1 MTSPSRISVVGL
13 GYVGLPL
20 TIALARYFD
29 VVGYDHDAARIA
41 ELRAGHDR
49 TREVAP
55 TALASTTA
63 ALADEPAE
71 MAGSDVFVI
80 AVPTPVD
87 ERREPDLGALIGAS
101 RTVGAQLAKGALVV
115 VESTVYPGVTEDICG
130 PEIEAASG
138 LTAGED
144 FLLGYAPER
153 INPGDHEH
161 SVERITKVVAGQTP
175 EATATLEAM
184 YGAITAGGVF
194 VARNI
199 RTAEAAK
206 VIENAQR
213 DINIAFVNEVTR
225 IFHKLDISSHDVL
238 DAART
243 KWNFLDFR
251 PGLVGGH
258 CIGVDP
264 FYLAHLARQ
273 VGHDPEI
280 ILAGRR
286 INDGMGRFVA
296 DEIADRVVDGRA
308 LVLGVTFK
316 ENVPDLRNSQVVDV
330 VQGLKAHG
338 LEVDVHDPLAD
349 AEEAASVHGMRPI
362 GALDDATGYDVVVG
376 AVAHDAFRGFTTET
390 FARIAAP
397 DALIAD
403 VKGMWR
409 DTALPAGMR
418 RWEL

>member
-1 MTSPSRISVVGL
+1 MTPPSRISVVGL

-20 TIALARYFD
+20 AIALARHFD
-29 VVGYDHDAARIA
+29 VVGYDHDARRVAA
-41 ELRAGHDR
+41 LGAGHAR
-49 TREVAP
+49 TLEVDP
-55 TALASTTA
+55 A
-63 ALADEPAE
+63 ALAASSAE
-71 MAGSDVFVI
+71 LTDDPTAMAGSDVFVI

-87 ERREPDLGALIGAS
+87 ERHEPDLSALIGAA
-101 RTVGAQLAKGALVV
+101 RTVGGQIAEGALVV
-115 VESTVYPGVTEDICG
+115 VESTVYPGVTEEICG
-130 PEIEAASG
+130 PEVAAASG
-138 LTAGED
+138 LTAGVD

-153 INPGDHEH
+153 INPGDREH
-161 SVERITKVVAGQTP
+161 GIERITKVIAGQTP

-184 YGAITAGGVF
+184 YGAVTEGGVF
-194 VARNI
+194 VARDI
-199 RTAEAAK
+199 KTAEAAK

-225 IFHKLDISSHDVL
+225 IFHKLGISSHDVL

-264 FYLAHLARQ
+264 FYLAHRARE
-273 VGHDPEI
+273 VGHEPEI

-296 DEIADRVVDGRA
+296 EQVAGRAEGGRA

-316 ENVPDLRNSQVVDV
+316 ENVPDLRNSQVVDIV
-330 VQGLKAHG
+330 EGLRGHG
-338 LEVDVHDPLAD
+338 FEVDVHDPLAD
-349 AEEAASVHGMRPI
+349 PQEAATIHGMHPI
-362 GALDDATGYDVVVG
+362 GSLDDAAGYDVVIG
-376 AVAHDAFRGFTTET
+376 AVAHDAFREFTAET

>member
-55 TALASTTA
+55 AALASTTA

-330 VQGLKAHG
+330 VQGLKGHG

>member
-1 MTSPSRISVVGL
+1 MTSPSRISV
-13 GYVGLPL
+13 
-20 TIALARYFD
+20 
-29 VVGYDHDAARIA
+29 
-41 ELRAGHDR
+41 RASQSCAPATTG

-55 TALASTTA
+55 AALASTTA

-251 PGLVGGH
+251 PGL
-258 CIGVDP
+258 
-264 FYLAHLARQ
+264 
-273 VGHDPEI
+273 
-280 ILAGRR
+280 GRR
-286 INDGMGRFVA
+286 PLHRRRPVLPGAPSAPSGPRPRDHSRRSTHQRRHGPLCRRR
-296 DEIADRVVDGRA
+296 DR
-308 LVLGVTFK
+308 
-316 ENVPDLRNSQVVDV
+316 
-330 VQGLKAHG
+330 
-338 LEVDVHDPLAD
+338 
-349 AEEAASVHGMRPI
+349 RP
-362 GALDDATGYDVVVG
+362 
-376 AVAHDAFRGFTTET
+376 
-390 FARIAAP
+390 
-397 DALIAD
+397 
-403 VKGMWR
+403 
-409 DTALPAGMR
+409 R
-418 RWEL
+418 R

>member
-20 TIALARYFD
+20 TIALARHFD

-55 TALASTTA
+55 AALASTTA
-63 ALADEPAE
+63 ALVDDPAE
-71 MAGSDVFVI
+71 MAGSDVFAI

-87 ERREPDLGALIGAS
+87 ERREPDLGALIAAS
-101 RTVGAQLAKGALVV
+101 RTVGAQIAKGALVV
-115 VESTVYPGVTEDICG
+115 VESTVYPGVTEEICG

-144 FLLGYAPER
+144 FFLGYAPER
-153 INPGDHEH
+153 INPGDREH
-161 SVERITKVVAGQTP
+161 GVERITKVVAGQTR

-194 VARNI
+194 VARDI

-213 DINIAFVNEVTR
+213 DINIAFINEVTR
-225 IFHKLDISSHDVL
+225 IFHKLGISSHDVL

-264 FYLAHLARQ
+264 FYLAHLARE

-286 INDGMGRFVA
+286 INDGMGRFVV
-296 DEIADRVVDGRA
+296 DEITGRVDGGRA

-316 ENVPDLRNSQVVDV
+316 ENVPDLRNSQVADIVR
-330 VQGLKAHG
+330 GLKEHG

-349 AEEAASVHGMRPI
+349 AEEVASIHGMRPL
-362 GALDDATGYDVVVG
+362 GALDDAAGYDVVVG

-409 DTALPAGMR
+409 GIALPAGMR